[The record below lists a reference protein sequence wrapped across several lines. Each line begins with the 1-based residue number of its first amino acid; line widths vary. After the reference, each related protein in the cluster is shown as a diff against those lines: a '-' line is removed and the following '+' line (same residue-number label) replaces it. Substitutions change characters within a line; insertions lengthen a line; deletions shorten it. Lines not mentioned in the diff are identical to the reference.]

1 MIIMTK
7 GKILKDIIEEVLF
20 NKSELDQLKQL
31 INDLYD
37 GRLTPKELR
46 VYIFDQKNKN
56 MDKLVELFPYLIKQ
70 LKMNDSKPQITDN
83 SLDMEKQAELLEKNK
98 FIEHIGTRVNTIFN
112 KLKKR
117 MKA

>member
-1 MIIMTK
+1 MTK

-20 NKSELDQLKQL
+20 NKNELDQLKQL

-37 GRLTPKELR
+37 RRLTPKELR

-70 LKMNDSKPQITDN
+70 LKMNDSPTQITEN
-83 SLDMEKQAELLEKNK
+83 SLDVKRQAELLEKDK
-98 FIEHIGTRVNTIFN
+98 FIEHIGMRVNTIFN
-112 KLKKR
+112 KLNKR